1 MADIFK
7 KQRLYDSL
15 NTKSNWNWKREDNSS
30 NIKNQSFQRNISSI
44 YGSVTPTNNQ
54 SIKDVETRLSE
65 FKDNYNKDNNW
76 NETTLMHYQQAI
88 DGLDQ
93 FKNENIRFKND
104 FDAIMQKDDDLKSK
118 LLGVYDEE
126 TGKKDPSADLLTLPQ
141 EEFEEKIRYNKHRF
155 LDDLHKDKM
164 LFYEFEMKYPNRI
177 SNSTTIK
184 QGVYNTYDTM
194 NMWKNAIE
202 SELQSVLGLKPS
214 EFQNIIENPE
224 LYEQYYN
231 SKIKEYDGVRRG
243 IQKKLDTLYPEF
255 TTRLNNFKSGSMWKK
270 VGQENQYVPMNA
282 PEIEQNKNEMY
293 RLQTEARKLN
303 YAWGQSHY
311 FPPDNPVYLDF
322 EVDGKEYQ
330 EIDKIIALIKSDEN
344 DKKQFINDPIA
355 YVKSKGLKKGSEVDI
370 AQSLGLAPNFANI
383 DKQEPVGDIV
393 MASNKKEEK
402 EVIEDEEEEKVV
414 EDDKEEDKKKKD
426 EVLLYDKEEGF
437 TPAANEYDINAIQ
450 KELKKGENVVYINS
464 KNSSEIS
471 LEPKK
476 GYNKSTL
483 TKQKII
489 QRMKAF
495 NNSLRSKNNITLKKA
510 LNDTRSML
518 NDPNIRKSIIG
529 DKSSINQAMAEEI
542 KEFNNQNPDMSF
554 LEWLGKKYNVS
565 QNLTQNK

>member
-1 MADIFK
+1 
-7 KQRLYDSL
+7 
-15 NTKSNWNWKREDNSS
+15 
-30 NIKNQSFQRNISSI
+30 
-44 YGSVTPTNNQ
+44 
-54 SIKDVETRLSE
+54 
-65 FKDNYNKDNNW
+65 
-76 NETTLMHYQQAI
+76 
-88 DGLDQ
+88 
-93 FKNENIRFKND
+93 
-104 FDAIMQKDDDLKSK
+104 
-118 LLGVYDEE
+118 
-126 TGKKDPSADLLTLPQ
+126 
-141 EEFEEKIRYNKHRF
+141 
-155 LDDLHKDKM
+155 
-164 LFYEFEMKYPNRI
+164 
-177 SNSTTIK
+177 
-184 QGVYNTYDTM
+184 
-194 NMWKNAIE
+194 
-202 SELQSVLGLKPS
+202 
-214 EFQNIIENPE
+214 
-224 LYEQYYN
+224 
-231 SKIKEYDGVRRG
+231 
-243 IQKKLDTLYPEF
+243 
-255 TTRLNNFKSGSMWKK
+255 
-270 VGQENQYVPMNA
+270 
-282 PEIEQNKNEMY
+282 
-293 RLQTEARKLN
+293 
-303 YAWGQSHY
+303 
-311 FPPDNPVYLDF
+311 
-322 EVDGKEYQ
+322 
-330 EIDKIIALIKSDEN
+330 
-344 DKKQFINDPIA
+344 
-355 YVKSKGLKKGSEVDI
+355 
-370 AQSLGLAPNFANI
+370 I

-402 EVIEDEEEEKVV
+402 EVIKDEEELV

-529 DKSSINQAMAEEI
+529 DKSTINQAMAEEI